1 VSEAVPTAEDLRS
14 AMSLLP
20 TGVTVVSAPGPEGP
34 AGATA
39 NAVTSLSLEP
49 PLMLAALDRASRT
62 LGVMER
68 VGRFGISVLRA
79 EHAELARAFSGPFT
93 HAERW
98 ADVPWTER
106 GGVPVLDEALL
117 WVACELRELHPGGD
131 HVIATG
137 AVVGLGTEVDGD
149 PLVFHRGTYRGLD
162 T

>member
-20 TGVTVVSAPGPEGP
+20 TGVTVVSAPGPDGP

-39 NAVTSLSLEP
+39 NAVTSLSLDP

-62 LGVMER
+62 LGVMDSA
-68 VGRFGISVLRA
+68 GRFGISVLRA

-98 ADVPWTER
+98 ADVPWSER
-106 GGVPVLDEALL
+106 AGVPILDEALL
-117 WVACELRELHPGGD
+117 WVACELLDLHDGGD

-137 AVVGLGTEVDGD
+137 AVVGLGSNGDGD
-149 PLVFHRGTYRGLD
+149 PLVFHRGAYRGLG
-162 T
+162 